1 MKLKDT
7 RIFKIALAL
16 GISAALMAGMGA
28 CGSQTTASA
37 ETADNGT
44 AQEQTA
50 DQETVTNEANVTS
63 TGAIDAS
70 DIFTDRDME
79 QTADLTDAVHYT
91 ASDGQDINITEA
103 GVYVISGTA
112 KNVTITV
119 EAADEDKVQI
129 VLDKAD
135 ITNETDPV
143 IYVKSADKVF
153 VTTKDTEN
161 TLAVTGEFTADGDT
175 NTDAVIFSKDD
186 VVLNGTGTLNIE
198 SSANGVTSKD
208 DLKITGGTLNIT
220 SQEDALEANDSIAV
234 ADGNITISSQK
245 DAMHAENDEDN
256 TVGYIYICG
265 GTFKI
270 TASDDGIQGTTI
282 VQIDGGDFDITS
294 AEGIE
299 ATQVEING
307 GTINIEA
314 TDDGI
319 NGSEKSTA
327 VSVSVAINGGEINI
341 SMGQGDTDAVDVNGD
356 LSITGGTLN
365 ITAQSP
371 FDVDGNVNFT
381 GGTVIENG
389 QEVSQIT
396 NQMMGGG
403 MMGNFNGGQM
413 GGMPG
418 SNQNGQQQMPGHNS
432 QGGPGG
438 QTPQGGPGGQAPSGN
453 SGSQPDFSGQPSQQ
467 G

>member
-1 MKLKDT
+1 MS
-7 RIFKIALAL
+7 RVQRAEV
-16 GISAALMAGMGA
+16 SHQAAP
-28 CGSQTTASA
+28 
-37 ETADNGT
+37 
-44 AQEQTA
+44 
-50 DQETVTNEANVTS
+50 
-63 TGAIDAS
+63 
-70 DIFTDRDME
+70 
-79 QTADLTDAVHYT
+79 
-91 ASDGQDINITEA
+91 
-103 GVYVISGTA
+103 A
-112 KNVTITV
+112 KKRKKKKSSKGLWI
-119 EAADEDKVQI
+119 I
-129 VLDKAD
+129 VLILAILVGFGGYYTMGLRPVEPGSEEEVVVEIPSGSGASMIVEILDGAGLVRNKFCAKVNSRIGMYHDLQANTYIFNKGMSFPAIMKA
-135 ITNETDPV
+135 
-143 IYVKSADKVF
+143 
-153 VTTKDTEN
+153 
-161 TLAVTGEFTADGDT
+161 
-175 NTDAVIFSKDD
+175 
-186 VVLNGTGTLNIE
+186 
-198 SSANGVTSKD
+198 
-208 DLKITGGTLNIT
+208 
-220 SQEDALEANDSIAV
+220 
-234 ADGNITISSQK
+234 
-245 DAMHAENDEDN
+245 
-256 TVGYIYICG
+256 
-265 GTFKI
+265 
-270 TASDDGIQGTTI
+270 
-282 VQIDGGDFDITS
+282 IDGGDFDITS

-403 MMGNFNGGQM
+403 MMGHFNGGQM

-418 SNQNGQQQMPGHNS
+418 SNQNGQQQMPGQNS

-438 QTPQGGPGGQAPSGN
+438 QPPQGGPGGQAPSGN